1 MSIKLSDNIR
11 VGQQKPLEDK
21 YFNELNPYTSTTQ
34 VNTLLLKSVRHIGLT
49 VNINGDEYWYK
60 DGIEDENL
68 IKKLDSTIKD
78 YSFYRQQLGFFEYY
92 NNNGQRVKKPYYSQ
106 MYKCKP
112 DVDGYY
118 PYVATPNIQKLL
130 EKKVFQDIIQD
141 IQSYY
146 SVVEIDGE
154 YMNVFTYNKQLF
166 YSPGQGVYFESS
178 TTITTVLLTNPSLSE
193 TTIQLDSIGTIYIY
207 IEFTSSDDQEI
218 IIEQNLTI

>member
-60 DGIEDENL
+60 DGVEDDNL
-68 IKKLDSTIKD
+68 IKKLDSTSKD
-78 YSFYRQQLGFFEYY
+78 YSFYRKQLGFFEYY
-92 NNNGQRVKKPYYSQ
+92 NDNGQRVKKPYYSQ
-106 MYKCKP
+106 MYKCEP

-118 PYVATPNIQKLL
+118 PIVASPNIQKLL
-130 EKKVFQDIIQD
+130 EKKVFQDTIQE
-141 IQSYY
+141 IHPRY
-146 SVVEIDGE
+146 SIVNVNGN
-154 YMNVFTYNKQLF
+154 YMYIYTYTNQLF
-166 YSPGQGVYFESS
+166 YSVGEGVSFESTLE
-178 TTITTVLLTNPSLSE
+178 TTSLLLTNPNLSE
-193 TTIQLDSIGTIYIY
+193 YTNQNFNIGTVYIY

-218 IIEQNLTI
+218 IL